1 MREILRW
8 CFDLLG
14 ELLRTLD
21 PWLLAA
27 LAALM
32 AVGLATMY
40 SAGGDAQGMHLVL
53 AQGARFA
60 AGLAAMWALSR
71 VPPVRMRAWTPGVF
85 AFSLLPLVLVLFIGG
100 GKHGNHWINL
110 KFFYFQPSE
119 LVKITLPM
127 MLAWYLHR
135 EPLPPRL
142 RTVIV
147 AGLVIAVPVGL
158 IMLQPDAGTAMLAAA
173 SGVFAIYLAGL
184 SWRWIAP
191 ALAGGAVAFAL
202 AMFAPIGWFSFLKPY
217 QQNRI
222 LTFRNPENDPLGIGW
237 NIIQSKIA
245 IGSGGLT
252 GKGWGQGTQSHLDFL
267 PEHTTDFAFSVF
279 SEEFGWLGVAV
290 VLALYLFV
298 IGRCL
303 WIAIEARD
311 TYSRVL
317 AGTVGLAIFVYVIV
331 NGGMISGL
339 LPVVGVP
346 MPLLSYGGTS
356 AVSLLA
362 GLGLVMAVR
371 AHRPVHGY

>member
-1 MREILRW
+1 MRDILRW

-32 AVGLATMY
+32 AIGLAVMY

-60 AGLAAMWALSR
+60 AGVVAMWALSR
-71 VPPVRMRAWTPGVF
+71 VPPVRLRAWTPGVF

-142 RTVIV
+142 RTVVV
-147 AGLVIAVPVGL
+147 AGVLIAVPVGL
-158 IMLQPDAGTAMLAAA
+158 IMLQPDFGTAMLAAA
-173 SGVFAIYLAGL
+173 SGAFALLLAGL
-184 SWRWIAP
+184 PWWWVGIGIGSVAAAAP
-191 ALAGGAVAFAL
+191 VA
-202 AMFAPIGWFSFLKPY
+202 WFWFLRPY
-217 QQNRI
+217 QKDRI
-222 LTFRNPENDPLGIGW
+222 LTFLNPENDPLGTGW

-245 IGSGGLT
+245 IGSGGWT

-279 SEEFGWLGVAV
+279 SEEFGWVGVAV

-311 TYSRVL
+311 TYSRLL
-317 AGTVGLAIFVYVIV
+317 AGTMGLAIFVYVIV